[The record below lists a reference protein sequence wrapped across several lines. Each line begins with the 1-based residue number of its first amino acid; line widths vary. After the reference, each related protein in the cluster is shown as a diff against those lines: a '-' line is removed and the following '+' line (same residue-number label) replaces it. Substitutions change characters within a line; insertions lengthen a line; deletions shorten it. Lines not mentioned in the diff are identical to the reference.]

1 LAWIIT
7 FGSVVVL
14 DIDYGLY
21 IGIAFSLLLIIVQS
35 QRPAASVLGNIPFTD
50 IYESIDICEEVSH
63 LFELILTEEI
73 KQNVIYF
80 NIQGK
85 GIRKN

>member
-7 FGSVVVL
+7 FGAVVIL
-14 DIDYGLY
+14 DIDFGLY

-50 IYESIDICEEVSH
+50 IYESIDMCEEVSS
-63 LFELILTEEI
+63 LFDSNLT
-73 KQNVIYF
+73 V
-80 NIQGK
+80 
-85 GIRKN
+85 